1 MEKIVVNDTNI
12 FIDLLEMDILG
23 SFFALPWEVYTTDFV
38 MLELL
43 REGQRENIEKYN
55 KDILLKIATFDE
67 EEMSNVL
74 DFWQKNKSQTNVS
87 LTDCS
92 VWYFA
97 KKNQYLLLTGDRK
110 LKSASSHTGVEVHG
124 IIYVIDQ
131 LVAESILDRQT
142 AIIKLRHLEQSNPRL
157 PKDEIEKRIKQW
169 EKENKKEG
177 GCL

>member
-74 DFWQKNKSQTNVS
+74 DFW
-87 LTDCS
+87 
-92 VWYFA
+92 
-97 KKNQYLLLTGDRK
+97 
-110 LKSASSHTGVEVHG
+110 
-124 IIYVIDQ
+124 
-131 LVAESILDRQT
+131 
-142 AIIKLRHLEQSNPRL
+142 
-157 PKDEIEKRIKQW
+157 
-169 EKENKKEG
+169 
-177 GCL
+177 